1 MTGESMGM
9 TGQRYRR
16 RPDIV
21 WREEEE
27 ARQDAVEALG
37 RGEDATDEG
46 TLIIV
51 DGGAI
56 FELNLLGAD
65 VWKLLEDERS
75 AGEIARDLLDVYDVT
90 EGELT
95 ADIDEFLR
103 DLVERGWVEK
113 A

>member
-1 MTGESMGM
+1 MNPQE
-9 TGQRYRR
+9 QRYRR
-16 RPDIV
+16 RPGIV

-27 ARQDAVEALG
+27 ARQEAVAALG
-37 RGEDATDEG
+37 RGEDAGEEG

-65 VWKLLEDERS
+65 VWKLLEGERS
-75 AGEIARDLLDVYDVT
+75 VREIAGDLLGVYDVT
-90 EGELT
+90 EEELT
-95 ADIDEFLR
+95 ADIGEFLR
-103 DLVERGWVEK
+103 GLVERGWVEE

>member
-1 MTGESMGM
+1 MGM
-9 TGQRYRR
+9 TERRYRR
-16 RPDIV
+16 RPGIV

-37 RGEDATDEG
+37 RGEDAAEDG

-65 VWKLLEDERS
+65 VWKLLEGERS
-75 AGEIARDLLDVYDVT
+75 AGEIAKDLLEVYDVT
-90 EGELT
+90 EEELT
-95 ADIDEFLR
+95 ADVDEFLR
-103 DLVERGWVEK
+103 ELVGRGWVDT